1 MSNKTWPEQFS
12 GTDPL
17 GDYNGTLWHWQTGSI
32 RLETSIRQ
40 YASAV
45 VFSLAYPD
53 GATGTDARSTTTTH
67 SAVPSANF
75 PAFSGANNATAR
87 PGSLGYLSW
96 HGNMCNH
103 TNTMQL
109 ASVSDG
115 GQDTGG
121 PVVLYDRYNES
132 VVVVSALNNFMTAQS
147 TVNQPGLPSRNGK
160 HEMIFGA
167 ERLFCTDCVLKPTDL
182 PRQALDKH
190 RKSWN
195 KEAFLQGRGASSW
208 SCRAVTRMRRLS
220 TLGATESR
228 RRCLVGCGER
238 LFGATFY

>member
-1 MSNKTWPEQFS
+1 VSNKTWPEQFS

-53 GATGTDARSTTTTH
+53 GATGTDARFNTTTR

-121 PVVLYDRYNES
+121 PVVLYDRCNES
-132 VVVVSALNNFMTAQS
+132 VVVISALNNFMTAQS

-167 ERLFCTDCVLKPTDL
+167 ET
-182 PRQALDKH
+182 
-190 RKSWN
+190 S
-195 KEAFLQGRGASSW
+195 FLYHLY
-208 SCRAVTRMRRLS
+208 T
-220 TLGATESR
+220 
-228 RRCLVGCGER
+228 
-238 LFGATFY
+238 

>member
-1 MSNKTWPEQFS
+1 LAFPRSAGEEWLRGPGHLAVFSGGLSPGWPACGQGGPCAHRHGAWDLNVGGAVSNKTWPEQFS

-53 GATGTDARSTTTTH
+53 GATGTDARFNTTTH

-121 PVVLYDRYNES
+121 PVVLYDRCNES
-132 VVVVSALNNFMTAQS
+132 VVVISALNNFMTAQS

-167 ERLFCTDCVLKPTDL
+167 ETSFLHRLYT
-182 PRQALDKH
+182 
-190 RKSWN
+190 
-195 KEAFLQGRGASSW
+195 
-208 SCRAVTRMRRLS
+208 
-220 TLGATESR
+220 
-228 RRCLVGCGER
+228 
-238 LFGATFY
+238 